1 MKRHIP
7 NLFTMTNLFFG
18 MTALVFIFID
28 NLTGA
33 AIAVGISL
41 IMDFFDGFVA
51 RMLKVHGPLGKELD
65 SLADMVTFGAVP
77 GMIMARLIQ
86 ETSAGSFPPA
96 EISFSSGFP
105 WFLIG
110 FLVTIFS
117 ALRLAKFNL
126 DERQSDAFYGVPTPA
141 NTILIFSFW
150 MILSW
155 SPDFWLSQFLANQW
169 VLITLSLISSY
180 LLVADVRLLALK
192 FKNFTIKDNLFR
204 FILIGATIILL
215 AIFQYIAIPFIILLY
230 LALSLVDNMMGEK
243 KE

>member
-7 NLFTMTNLFFG
+7 NAFTATNLFFG
-18 MTALVFIFID
+18 MIALVFVLTD

-33 AIAVGISL
+33 AIAVSISL

-51 RMLKVHGPLGKELD
+51 RALNVHGPMGKELD

-77 GMIMARLIQ
+77 GMIMAKLIM
-86 ETSAGSFPPA
+86 ESTGGSFPPA
-96 EISFSSGFP
+96 EIQFSNGFP

-110 FLVTIFS
+110 FLVTVFS

-141 NTILIFSFW
+141 MTILIFSFW
-150 MILSW
+150 MITAW
-155 SPDFWLSQFLANQW
+155 SPDFFLGKFLSNQW
-169 VLITLSLISSY
+169 VLIIVSLIASW

-192 FKNFTIKDNLFR
+192 FKNFSVKDNLFR
-204 FILIGATIILL
+204 FILIASSIILI
-215 AIFQYIAIPFIILLY
+215 AIFQYIAIPFVILLY
-230 LALSLVDNMMGEK
+230 LLLSLIDNMMNKAE
-243 KE
+243 